1 MKIGVF
7 DSGIGGLTVLKEI
20 INRYPKGNYL
30 YYGDTLHLPYGEKIT
45 EQLLE
50 YSQQIIDF
58 FLEQQ
63 VDKIVIACGT
73 VSSTIYQEL
82 KAKYDIEFINVIEI
96 IAVLSAMLIPV
107 LKQTGSK
114 AYQAECT
121 DCLRRIPDF
130 CIGLDTQGFERLHP
144 VRSSVFPC
152 SYTRLTSD
160 EIGDPGR
167 SIPFFDGILSFN
179 GASGCGA
186 SFHGSSPDAAGK
198 ADPPYP
204 GSVSNA
210 L

>member
-1 MKIGVF
+1 MSFSFSFSEIPYTDGICTMENLIANAVRN
-7 DSGIGGLTVLKEI
+7 DSGKQSEHGAHGSFPENMMKRKVDARRLE
-20 INRYPKGNYL
+20 GNF
-30 YYGDTLHLPYGEKIT
+30 TL
-45 EQLLE
+45 
-50 YSQQIIDF
+50 
-58 FLEQQ
+58 
-63 VDKIVIACGT
+63 
-73 VSSTIYQEL
+73 
-82 KAKYDIEFINVIEI
+82 IEFINVIEI

-114 AYQAECT
+114 AYQADCT
-121 DCLRRIPDF
+121 DCLRRIPDS
-130 CIGLDTQGFERLHP
+130 CIGLDSQGVERLHP
-144 VRSSVFPC
+144 VRTSVFPC

-186 SFHGSSPDAAGK
+186 SFHGTSPDAAGK

-204 GSVSNA
+204 GSVSNS

>member
-1 MKIGVF
+1 MENLIANAVRN
-7 DSGIGGLTVLKEI
+7 DSGKQSEHGAHGSLPENMMKRKVDARRLE
-20 INRYPKGNYL
+20 GNF
-30 YYGDTLHLPYGEKIT
+30 TL
-45 EQLLE
+45 
-50 YSQQIIDF
+50 
-58 FLEQQ
+58 
-63 VDKIVIACGT
+63 
-73 VSSTIYQEL
+73 
-82 KAKYDIEFINVIEI
+82 IEFINVIEI

-114 AYQAECT
+114 AYQADCT

-186 SFHGSSPDAAGK
+186 SFHGTSPDAAGK